1 VQLTLHLYLYAD
13 HSRPV
18 DNFRRSPGAIA
29 TMPAQLPLPMP
40 VTGLSADDLSPILD
54 GLNDAQNQAVTA
66 PAEHRLVLA
75 GAGSGKTRVLTHRI
89 AWLMQVE
96 RVSPWGILAVT
107 FTNKAAAEMRSRLAS
122 LIGPPAE
129 QMWVGTFH
137 GIAHRLLR
145 RHWEQAEL
153 PQAFQILDSDDQLR
167 FIKRLLKASNR
178 DEGAYPPRAVAGFIN
193 RNKEEGLRPEHV
205 DPQGDFAAGE
215 LREIYAEYEEAR
227 LRAGVVDFAELLL
240 RAHELCRD
248 VPEIQAQYRR
258 RFGHILVDEFQDTN
272 ALQYGWLR
280 VLAGPQ
286 GKVFAVGDDDQS
298 IYSFRGAQVG
308 NMLTFERDFPGAALI
323 RLEQNY
329 RSTGNILGAANGLI
343 SGNASRLGKE
353 LWTDAGEGV
362 PVQLFAAYNDHE
374 EVDYVIG
381 RIRQHV
387 EQGGNRADCAILYRS
402 NAQSRLFEERF
413 VRERMPYR
421 VYGGLRFFER
431 AEIKDALA
439 YLRLTDLRDDDTAF
453 ERVVNLPTRGIG
465 ATTLDKVRKH
475 ARSHKLS
482 MWNAAHYMAS
492 NGLPAKAGRSV
503 QAFLD
508 LIETLDKATESLSLH
523 EAVDH
528 VVTASGLLEHHA
540 KAGTDRGEAKKENL
554 EELANAARG
563 FEMSDRNEDEEA
575 LPPMTA
581 FLTHAAL
588 EAGEAQGEAWEDC
601 VQLMTLHSAK
611 GLEFPQ
617 VFLVGLEDGLF
628 PHQRSQETPD
638 GLEEERRLAY
648 VGMTRARR
656 ELHLTHAESRLL
668 HGSVMRSHPS
678 RFLAEIPR
686 EFISE
691 VRPSQPRHQSERSFS
706 ASGHGSTTHSSRPS
720 LAETRG
726 SIRIGSGV
734 RHARF
739 GEGVV
744 LELDG
749 DGARARVH
757 VQFRNVGAKW
767 LLLAMANLESLDG

>member
-1 VQLTLHLYLYAD
+1 M
-13 HSRPV
+13 
-18 DNFRRSPGAIA
+18 PGTA
-29 TMPAQLPLPMP
+29 
-40 VTGLSADDLSPILD
+40 ADDLSPILD
-54 GLNDAQNQAVTA
+54 GLNEAQYQAVTA
-66 PAEHRLVLA
+66 PLEHRQILA

-89 AWLMQVE
+89 AWLLQVE
-96 RVSPWGILAVT
+96 RVSPWSILAVT
-107 FTNKAAAEMRSRLAS
+107 FTNKAAAEMRLRLAA
-122 LIGPPAE
+122 LIGGPAD

-145 RHWEQAEL
+145 RHWQEAEL
-153 PQAFQILDSDDQLR
+153 PQSFQILDSDDQLR

-178 DEGAYPPRAVAGFIN
+178 DESAFPPRAVAGFIN

-205 DPQGDFAAGE
+205 DPEGDFAVSE
-215 LREIYAEYEEAR
+215 LREIYAEYEESR

-248 VPEIQAQYRR
+248 IPEIQAQYRR
-258 RFGHILVDEFQDTN
+258 RFSHILVDEFQDTN
-272 ALQYGWLR
+272 KLQYAWLR
-280 VLAGPQ
+280 ILAGNS

-308 NMLTFERDFPGAALI
+308 NMLAFEKDFPESQLI

-343 SGNASRLGKE
+343 SGNASRLGKN
-353 LWTDAGEGV
+353 LWTESGEGA
-362 PVQLFAAYNDHE
+362 PVQLFAAYNDRE
-374 EVDYVIG
+374 EVDYVLG
-381 RIRQHV
+381 QIRQHV
-387 EQGGNRADCAILYRS
+387 DAGGKRADCAILYRS
-402 NAQSRLFEERF
+402 NAQSRLFEENL
-413 VRERMPYR
+413 VRERIPYR

-439 YLRLTDLRDDDTAF
+439 YLRLIDLRDDDTAL
-453 ERVVNLPTRGIG
+453 ERVINLPTRGIG
-465 ATTLDKVRKH
+465 ATTLDKIRQH
-475 ARSHKLS
+475 ARQNRLS
-482 MWNAAHYMAS
+482 MWKAAEYMAA
-492 NGLPAKAGRSV
+492 NALPAKAGRAVLGFLELIV
-503 QAFLD
+503 QLEA
-508 LIETLDKATESLSLH
+508 ATTDMPLH

-528 VVTASGLLEHHA
+528 VVEASGLLAHHS

-563 FEMSDRNEDEEA
+563 FELSEREDEDEL
-575 LPPMTA
+575 LPPLTA

-588 EAGEAQGEAWEDC
+588 EAGESQGEAWEDC

-611 GLEFPQ
+611 GLEFPL

-628 PHQRSQETPD
+628 PHQRSLETPE
-638 GLEEERRLAY
+638 GMEEERRLAY
-648 VGMTRARR
+648 VGMTRARS
-656 ELHLTHAESRLL
+656 ELHLSHAESRLL
-668 HGSVMRSHPS
+668 HGSVMRAHPS

-691 VRPSQPRHQSERSFS
+691 VRPRSPQAQISPAYRLGTRSEN
-706 ASGHGSTTHSSRPS
+706 ANTID
-720 LAETRG
+720 ETRG
-726 SIRIGSGV
+726 NIRIGSSV

-757 VQFRNVGAKW
+757 VQFRDAGPKW
-767 LLLAMANLESLDG
+767 LLLAMAKLEVV

>member
-1 VQLTLHLYLYAD
+1 
-13 HSRPV
+13 
-18 DNFRRSPGAIA
+18 
-29 TMPAQLPLPMP
+29 MPMP

-107 FTNKAAAEMRSRLAS
+107 FTNKAAAEMRARLAA

-153 PQAFQILDSDDQLR
+153 PQSFQILDSDDQLR

-280 VLAGPQ
+280 VLAGPT

-465 ATTLDKVRKH
+465 ATTLDKVRQY

-482 MWNAAHYMAS
+482 MWNAARYMAS
-492 NGLPAKAGRSV
+492 NGLPAKAGRAV
-503 QAFLD
+503 QGFLD
-508 LIETLDKATESLSLH
+508 LIETLDRATASLPLH

-668 HGSVMRSHPS
+668 HGSVMRAHPS

-691 VRPSQPRHQSERSFS
+691 VRPSQPRSHGERSFGN
-706 ASGHGSTTHSSRPS
+706 SGSGSSTLSSRPS

-726 SIRIGSGV
+726 SIRIGSSV

-757 VQFRNVGAKW
+757 VQFRDAGAKW
-767 LLLAMANLESLDG
+767 LLLAMANLESLD